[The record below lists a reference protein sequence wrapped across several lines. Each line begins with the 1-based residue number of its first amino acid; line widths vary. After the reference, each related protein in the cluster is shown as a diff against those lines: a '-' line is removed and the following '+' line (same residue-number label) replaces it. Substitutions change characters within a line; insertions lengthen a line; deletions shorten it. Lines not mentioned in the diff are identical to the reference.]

1 MLGLTVLESLPDL
14 NDQRI
19 DLITIVFKQELDLL
33 RIQARSIELYIP
45 QKHIG
50 NIYVV
55 VNDDSLVDSLIDH
68 NWWGTNADRVVIINR
83 SRWEIDTSIMH
94 GWDSQQLYKLL
105 AAEQATA
112 TWSLCLDA
120 KTWFINT
127 LEWNLLFDKEH
138 KVKFNW
144 FPVIPVFNVAKET
157 LDNVFKVSLK
167 DVIGPG
173 GVPFAFKTSTVK
185 SMIQWLS
192 LTQNKD
198 FSDFFIEN
206 VQWPYLIT
214 EFMLYS
220 AYVEKVHSCYSALY
234 NRNQYYT
241 INNIAHNEAEQFDEK
256 LTAMLTPNA
265 LTASI
270 HRNAYQHLTDEQ
282 ITQWVDFLSAKQ
294 LIADPENFRLAINT
308 LQAQANNV

>member
-1 MLGLTVLESLPDL
+1 MPGLTVLESLPDL
-14 NDQRI
+14 NDQRV
-19 DLITIVFKQELDLL
+19 DLITVVFRQELDLL

-55 VNDDSLVDSLIDH
+55 VNDDDYVDRFIDRA
-68 NWWGTNADRVVIINR
+68 WWGINAERVVIINR
-83 SRWEIDTSIMH
+83 NHWPADTSKLH

-105 AAEQATA
+105 AAEQAIA

-120 KTWFINT
+120 KTWFVNT
-127 LEWNLLFDKEH
+127 LTWELLFDSEY

-144 FPVIPVFNVAKET
+144 FPVIPVFDTAKVA
-157 LDNVFKVSLK
+157 LDKLFNGSLK

-173 GVPFAFKTSTVK
+173 GVPFAFKTGTVK
-185 SMIQWLS
+185 SMIHWLS
-192 LTQNKD
+192 VSQNKD

-206 VQWPYLIT
+206 VQWPHLIT

-234 NRNQYYT
+234 NKNQYYT

-282 ITQWVDFLSAKQ
+282 ITQWVEFLASKQ
-294 LIADPENFRLAINT
+294 LVTDPENFKTAINT
-308 LQAQANNV
+308 LRLQANNV